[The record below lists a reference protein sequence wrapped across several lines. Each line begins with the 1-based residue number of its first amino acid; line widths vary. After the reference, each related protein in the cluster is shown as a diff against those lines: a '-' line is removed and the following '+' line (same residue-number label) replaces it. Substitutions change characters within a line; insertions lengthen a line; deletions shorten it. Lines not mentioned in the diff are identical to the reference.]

1 MITANIVGSLIG
13 IAFAVIATAGLNPTS
28 IIAFI
33 IFAAWTSAPFI
44 VALILSLTHENKKGI
59 GIGIYLSLCIGL
71 LMFIDIRYWHPDAQG
86 GIAFLGLPII
96 CAIIIITA
104 VNIVNGHK
112 TRNNSNQ
119 RGRS

>member
-1 MITANIVGSLIG
+1 MTGIV
-13 IAFAVIATAGLNPTS
+13 FAVIATTCLKPTS
-28 IIAFI
+28 SIAFI
-33 IFAAWTSAPFI
+33 LFAAWTSAPFI

-59 GIGIYLSLCIGL
+59 GAGIYLSLGIGFF
-71 LMFIDIRYWHPDAQG
+71 MFIDIRYWHPDAQG

-96 CAIIIITA
+96 CAIIIVTA
-104 VNIVNGHK
+104 INIVNGHK